1 MLDPRVGLR
10 AAEVDGGD
18 ALVLDVLAD
27 TVKEPAADHAAAAVD
42 YEDLGRALL
51 GAELADILL
60 LVLAEHELGG
70 AIESKV
76 VHMLTSIFNDLT
88 YGFGLFHCY
97 NNNTSARRETKTIF
111 LLYP

>member
-18 ALVLDVLAD
+18 ARFLDVLAD

-42 YEDLGRALL
+42 YKDLGRALL

-70 AIESKV
+70 AIESEV
-76 VHMLTSIFNDLT
+76 VHLLTSIFYILP
-88 YGFGLFHCY
+88 FWPLFLP
-97 NNNTSARRETKTIF
+97 IQ
-111 LLYP
+111 